1 MEGWAMVFFRSAKND
16 SYHQMHFYFNWD
28 ANNTQISKF
37 ILQPNTKQSS
47 QVRVIKKPNRKFSPH
62 V

>member
-1 MEGWAMVFFRSAKND
+1 MEGWAKVFLEVQRITPIIRCISILIG
-16 SYHQMHFYFNWD
+16 M
-28 ANNTQISKF
+28 QITPKLSKF
-37 ILQPNTKQSS
+37 IFQPNTKQSS